1 MIAMKKK
8 KYTAGINNSTVVGNI
23 FLNILLIAICLT
35 CVYPILMILG
45 TSFTSETALNT
56 YGYGVIPKEFS
67 LDAYKYVFTNAATI
81 LHAYGV
87 TIATTAIGT
96 FLHVLVCALYGY
108 AVSRKEFRYR
118 KQFTFFQFF
127 TMLFSGGLVPFY
139 LVCTRF
145 LHIND
150 TYWALIL
157 PMACSA
163 WNIIIL
169 KTFFATT
176 VPDAIIESARIDGA
190 SEFRIFCGV
199 VLPIAKPG
207 LATIALFALLA
218 YWNNYMNALLL
229 TSSAKYQNLQLYL
242 YNMIQNAQYLKQN
255 AATLS
260 SAGASAAKLP
270 AEGVRMAI
278 CILSIAPI
286 IFAYPFFQK
295 YFIQG
300 LTIGAVKG

>member
-1 MIAMKKK
+1 MSVMKKK
-8 KYTAGINNSTVVGNI
+8 LTANINGSTPVGNVM
-23 FLNILLIAICLT
+23 LNIFFILFCIT

-45 TSFTSETALNT
+45 TSLTTEEALNV
-56 YGYGVIPKEFS
+56 YGYGIIPKEFS
-67 LDAYKYVFTNAATI
+67 LGAYKYVFAHASTI
-81 LHAYGV
+81 LRAYGV

-96 FLHVLVCALYGY
+96 FLHVLICALYGY
-108 AVSRKEFRYR
+108 AVSRRNFRLR
-118 KQFTFFQFF
+118 NQFTFLQFF

-139 LVCTRF
+139 LVCTRL

-150 TYWALIL
+150 TYLALIL
-157 PMACSA
+157 PGACSA

-190 SEFRIFCGV
+190 SEGRTFFQIV
-199 VLPIAKPG
+199 IPIAKPG

-242 YNMIQNAQYLKQN
+242 YNMMQNAEYIKQN
-255 AATLS
+255 AATMGD
-260 SAGASAAKLP
+260 AGAAAASLP
-270 AEGVRMAI
+270 AQGVRMAV

-286 IFAYPFFQK
+286 MFAYPFFQK

>member
-1 MIAMKKK
+1 MKKK
-8 KYTAGINNSTVVGNI
+8 KYALKVNVSSAFGNVL
-23 FLNILLIAICLT
+23 LNILFIIICTT

-45 TSFTSETALNT
+45 TSFSTEDAINQ
-56 YGYGVIPKEFS
+56 YGYHMIPKEVS
-67 LDAYKYVFTNAATI
+67 IGAYKYVFENTGTI

-96 FLHVLVCALYGY
+96 FLHVLICALYGY
-108 AVSRKEFRYR
+108 AISRKEFTYR

-145 LHIND
+145 LHINN

-163 WNIIIL
+163 WNIMIL

-176 VPDAIIESARIDGA
+176 IPGAIIESARIDGA
-190 SEFRIFCGV
+190 SEARTFFQIV
-199 VLPIAKPG
+199 IPIAKPG

-218 YWNNYMNALLL
+218 YWNNYMNAMLL
-229 TSSAKYQNLQLYL
+229 TSSFKYQNLQLYL
-242 YNMIQNAQYLKQN
+242 YNMIQNAEYIKQN
-255 AATLS
+255 MSEIGNAD
-260 SAGASAAKLP
+260 SAMANLP
-270 AEGVRMAI
+270 AQGVRMAV

-286 IFAYPFFQK
+286 MCAYPYFQR

>member
-1 MIAMKKK
+1 MKKK
-8 KYTAGINNSTVVGNI
+8 EFSSKINGVSTMTNVLLNI
-23 FLNILLIAICLT
+23 FFVLLCIT
-35 CVYPILMILG
+35 CIYPILVILG
-45 TSFTSETALNT
+45 TSFTTEDALNT
-56 YGYGVIPKEFS
+56 NGYGVIPKEFS
-67 LDAYKYVFTNAATI
+67 LEAYKYVFTHASTI
-81 LHAYGV
+81 LRAYGV
-87 TIATTAIGT
+87 TITTTAAGT
-96 FLHVLVCALYGY
+96 FLHVLICALYGY
-108 AVSRKEFRYR
+108 AISRKDFKYK

-127 TMLFSGGLVPFY
+127 TMLFSGGVVPFY
-139 LVCTRF
+139 LVCTRM
-145 LHIND
+145 LHINN

-176 VPDAIIESARIDGA
+176 VPDAIIESARIDG
-190 SEFRIFCGV
+190 STEIRTFFQV
-199 VLPIAKPG
+199 VIPIAKPG
-207 LATIALFALLA
+207 LATIALFSLLA

-242 YNMIQNAQYLKQN
+242 YNMMQNVEYIKQN
-255 AATLS
+255 AAAMGDS
-260 SAGASAAKLP
+260 GAAAANLP
-270 AEGVRMAI
+270 AEGVRMAV

-295 YFIQG
+295 YFVQG

>member
-1 MIAMKKK
+1 MKKK
-8 KYTAGINNSTVVGNI
+8 LTANINGSKPVGNI
-23 FLNILLIAICLT
+23 LLNIFFILFCVM
-35 CVYPILMILG
+35 CVYPMLMILG
-45 TSFTSETALNT
+45 TSFTTEEALNV
-56 YGYGVIPKEFS
+56 YGYSVIPKEFS
-67 LDAYKYVFTNAATI
+67 LEAYKYVFAHAATI

-96 FLHVLVCALYGY
+96 FLHVLICALYAY
-108 AVSRKEFRYR
+108 AISRKNFRYR
-118 KQFTFFQFF
+118 NQLTFLQFF

-139 LVCTRF
+139 LICTRF

-150 TYWALIL
+150 TYLALIL

-190 SEFRIFCGV
+190 SEIRTFFTIV
-199 VLPIAKPG
+199 VPIAKPG
-207 LATIALFALLA
+207 LATIALFALLG

-242 YNMIQNAQYLKQN
+242 YNMMQNVEYIKRN
-255 AATLS
+255 AATMGD
-260 SAGASAAKLP
+260 AGAAAANLP
-270 AEGVRMAI
+270 AEGVRMAV

>member
-1 MIAMKKK
+1 MKKK
-8 KYTAGINNSTVVGNI
+8 KYALKVNVSSAFGNVL
-23 FLNILLIAICLT
+23 LNILFIIICTT

-45 TSFTSETALNT
+45 TSFSTEDAINQ
-56 YGYGVIPKEFS
+56 YGYHMIPKEFS
-67 LDAYKYVFTNAATI
+67 IGAYKYVFENTGTI

-96 FLHVLVCALYGY
+96 FLHVLICALYGY
-108 AVSRKEFRYR
+108 AISRKEFTYR

-145 LHIND
+145 LHINN

-163 WNIIIL
+163 WNIMIL

-176 VPDAIIESARIDGA
+176 IPGAIIESARIDGA
-190 SEFRIFCGV
+190 SEARTFFQIV
-199 VLPIAKPG
+199 IPIAKPG
-207 LATIALFALLA
+207 LATIGLFALLA
-218 YWNNYMNALLL
+218 YWNNYMNAMLL
-229 TSSAKYQNLQLYL
+229 TSSFKYQNLQLYL
-242 YNMIQNAQYLKQN
+242 YNMIQNAEYIKQN
-255 AATLS
+255 MPEIGNAE
-260 SAGASAAKLP
+260 SAKANLP
-270 AEGVRMAI
+270 AQGVRMAV

-286 IFAYPFFQK
+286 MCAYPYFQR

>member
-1 MIAMKKK
+1 MKKK
-8 KYTAGINNSTVVGNI
+8 KYTAGINNSTAVGNV
-23 FLNILLIAICLT
+23 FLNILFILICLT

-45 TSFTSETALNT
+45 TSFTSEEALNT
-56 YGYGVIPKEFS
+56 YGYGVIPKEAS
-67 LDAYKYVFTNAATI
+67 LDAYKYVFVNASTI
-81 LHAYGV
+81 LRAYGV
-87 TIATTAIGT
+87 TIVTTAIGT
-96 FLHVLVCALYGY
+96 FLHVLICALYGY
-108 AVSRKEFRYR
+108 AVSRKEFRFR
-118 KQFTFFQFF
+118 AQFTFFQFF

-139 LVCTRF
+139 LVCTRL

-150 TYWALIL
+150 TYWALII
-157 PMACSA
+157 PMACGA

-176 VPDAIIESARIDGA
+176 IPDAIIESARIDGA
-190 SEFRIFCGV
+190 SEFRSFFQV

-207 LATIALFALLA
+207 LATIALFALLG

-255 AATLS
+255 AAALGI
-260 SAGASAAKLP
+260 AGAAEGSLP
-270 AEGVRMAI
+270 AEGVRMAV

-286 IFAYPFFQK
+286 IFAYPFFQR